1 MKKALALSFLAISM
15 ITLTGC
21 GHKPVEDAPII
32 KEESTVESAVYFQ
45 YGRYYFNADLQGQ
58 VVTEDGNVWGYTQE
72 IISEKPSYHNEP
84 VLAAFDDNGTPNN
97 IYDDII
103 IGLVLDRETAIY
115 DELESALS
123 DDFAIEREGNNIRIG
138 ILK

>member
-1 MKKALALSFLAISM
+1 MMKKALALSILALSM

-21 GHKPVEDAPII
+21 GNKPIE
-32 KEESTVESAVYFQ
+32 EESAVESAVYFQ
-45 YGRYYFNADLQGQ
+45 YGRYYFNANLNGQ
-58 VVTEDGNVWGYTQE
+58 VVTKDGNIWNYTQE

-84 VLAAFDDNGTPNN
+84 VLAALDDNGTPN
-97 IYDDII
+97 IIEDDSI
-103 IGLVLDRETAIY
+103 IGLILDRETAIY

-123 DDFAIEREGNNIRIG
+123 DDFTIEREGNNIRIG